1 MLIIG
6 TGGTFD
12 KDYQLTDGSLVF
24 AQSCITELLREAR
37 ITAEHRFVSL
47 MKKDSLDLTL
57 TDRLQLLE
65 VCRAAYE
72 KQIVIVHGTDTMAET
87 ANFLQQDRLNKT
99 IVLTGA
105 MRPHAFGHSDAG
117 FNLGYAI
124 ACSQHLTSGIY
135 IAMQGECFTA
145 GQVMKDKQRALFVR
159 AD

>member
-105 MRPHAFGHSDAG
+105 IRPHAFGHSDAG